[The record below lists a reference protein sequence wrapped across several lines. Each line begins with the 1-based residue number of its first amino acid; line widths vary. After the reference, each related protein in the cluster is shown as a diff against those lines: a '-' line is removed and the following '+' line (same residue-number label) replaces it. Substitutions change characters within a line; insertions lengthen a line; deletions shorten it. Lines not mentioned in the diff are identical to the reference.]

1 MNRRLQYAVVSMSTC
16 LVALLLFGA
25 VRGRS
30 ASNDQPYKHLAVFS
44 EVLSKIK
51 SDYVEEPD
59 LKGVTAGAL
68 NGLLEAVDPFG
79 SYLSADQFKQYQKN
93 KDAAKGDVGLIL
105 ARRSGYVSIVSVMPG
120 SSASKNN
127 LSTGDVIEAINGVA
141 TRDMPLAY
149 AEMLLRGEPGSAI
162 EVTVLRLR
170 NPEPAKVSLART
182 AAKYPDVAVKNLDG
196 GILHLQT
203 FSVDSAHVDQVAA
216 KVKDAE
222 KQGAKKVIL
231 DLRNCAHGEAADGL
245 RLANL
250 FVESGV
256 MGSLR
261 GQKTAKQD
269 FAADPKVRVSKLPMV
284 VITNRGTAGA
294 AEIAASAL
302 IDTKR
307 AEGVGERSYGYA
319 GVQKTITLDDGSAL
333 ILTVAKYYAN
343 SGKAISETGVVPGHP
358 VIDNADLGGDDDEDD
373 PTSPSPAQQQQQQA
387 AKPSE
392 DAPLKKA
399 VEVLSK

>member
-1 MNRRLQYAVVSMSTC
+1 MNRRFQYAVVSTSTC

-30 ASNDQPYKHLAVFS
+30 ASNDQPYRHLAVFS

-93 KDAAKGDVGLIL
+93 NDTTKGGVGLIL
-105 ARRSGYVSIVSVMPG
+105 SRRAGYVSMVSVMPG
-120 SSASKNN
+120 SSAAKNN

-149 AEMLLRGEPGSAI
+149 AEMLLRGEPGSTI

-170 NPEPAKVSLART
+170 NPEPSKVTLTRT
-182 AAKYPDVAVKNLDG
+182 AAKYPDVAAKTLDNG
-196 GILHLQT
+196 VALLQT
-203 FSVDSAHVDQVAA
+203 FSVDSSHVDQIAA
-216 KVKDAE
+216 KAKELE
-222 KQGAKKVIL
+222 KQGAKKLIL
-231 DLRNCAHGEAADGL
+231 DLRNCANGTPADGV

-250 FVESGV
+250 FLDKGLIGYLE
-256 MGSLR
+256 
-261 GQKTAKQD
+261 GQKSSRQD
-269 FAADPKVRVSKLPMV
+269 FQADAKLRVTKLPMA

-302 IDTKR
+302 LENKR
-307 AEGVGERSYGYA
+307 AELVGERSYGYA

-333 ILTVAKYYAN
+333 ILTTAKYYSA
-343 SGKAISETGVVPGHP
+343 GAKAISETGVVPTHG
-358 VIDNADLGGDDDEDD
+358 VIDNSDFSDVPDDDDD
-373 PTSPSPAQQQQQQA
+373 PATAPAA
-387 AKPSE
+387 PPKDGKPQE
-392 DAPLKKA
+392 DLPLKKA
-399 VEVLSK
+399 IEVLTSSK

>member
-1 MNRRLQYAVVSMSTC
+1 MNRRFQYAVASTSTC

-25 VRGRS
+25 VKGRS
-30 ASNDQPYKHLAVFS
+30 ASNDQPYRHLAVFS

-93 KDAAKGDVGLIL
+93 KDSLKGDVGLIL
-105 ARRSGYVSIVSVMPG
+105 ARRAGYVSIVSVMPG
-120 SSASKNN
+120 SSAAKNN

-149 AEMLLRGEPGSAI
+149 AQMLLRGEPGSAI

-170 NPEPAKVSLART
+170 NPEPAKISLARA
-182 AAKYPDVAVKNLDG
+182 AAKYPDVALKNLEN
-196 GILHLQT
+196 GIFQIQT
-203 FSVDSAHVDQVAA
+203 YSVDSAHVDQVAA
-216 KVKDAE
+216 KVKEAE
-222 KQGAKKVIL
+222 KQGAKKLIL
-231 DLRNCAHGEAADGL
+231 DLRNCANGEAADGI

-250 FVESGV
+250 FIESGTI
-256 MGSLR
+256 GSLR
-261 GQKTAKQD
+261 GQKMAKQD
-269 FAADPKVRVSKLPMV
+269 FAADAKLRVTKLPMA

-294 AEIAASAL
+294 SEIAASAL
-302 IDTKR
+302 ADAKR
-307 AEGVGERSYGYA
+307 AETVGERSYGYA
-319 GVQKTITLDDGSAL
+319 GVQKTVTLDDGSAL
-333 ILTVAKYYAN
+333 ILTVAKYYAA
-343 SGKAISETGVVPGHP
+343 SGKAISETGVVPTHA
-358 VIDNADLGGDDDEDD
+358 VLDNSDISDDDDD
-373 PTSPSPAQQQQQQA
+373 DAPTVPQQQQQN
-387 AKPSE
+387 KPQE

-399 VEVLSK
+399 IEVLSK

>member
-1 MNRRLQYAVVSMSTC
+1 MNRRFQYAVVSTSTC
-16 LVALLLFGA
+16 LVGLLLFGA

-30 ASNDQPYKHLAVFS
+30 ASNDQPYRHLAVFS

-93 KDAAKGDVGLIL
+93 KDQFKGDVGLIL
-105 ARRSGYVSIVSVMPG
+105 ARRAGYVSIVSVMPG

-149 AEMLLRGEPGSAI
+149 AQMLLRGEPGSAI

-170 NPEPAKVSLART
+170 NPEPAKVSLARA
-182 AAKYPDVAVKNLDG
+182 AAKYPDVAVKIVDKDK
-196 GILHLQT
+196 GIAQVQT
-203 FSVDSAHVDQVAA
+203 YSVDSTHVDQVAA
-216 KVKDAE
+216 RLKELDR
-222 KQGAKKVIL
+222 QGIKKVIL
-231 DLRNCAHGEAADGL
+231 DLRNCANGEAADGI

-250 FVESGV
+250 FVESGTL
-256 MGSLR
+256 GSLR
-261 GQKTAKQD
+261 GQKVAKQD
-269 FAADPKVRVSKLPMV
+269 FAAEAKLRVSKLPLAL
-284 VITNRGTAGA
+284 ITNRGTAGA

-302 IDTKR
+302 LDAKR
-307 AEGVGERSYGYA
+307 AEAVGERTYGYA
-319 GVQKTITLDDGSAL
+319 GVQKTVTLDDGSAL
-333 ILTVAKYYAN
+333 ILTVAKYYAS
-343 SGKAISETGVVPGHP
+343 SGKPISETGVVPANP
-358 VIDNADLGGDDDEDD
+358 VLDNSDATVEDDDDD
-373 PTSPSPAQQQQQQA
+373 PATPPQQPAKAQ
-387 AKPSE
+387 E

-399 VEVLSK
+399 IEVLSKT